1 MAILALVDH
10 VLLQVVGE
18 SLDAS
23 LTADEQCTEDEGVA
37 MTCVKSSVKTGR
49 KRNLEN
55 LIYIYIVEK
64 PIFSFMHMIIGI
76 GPGPGLVCL
85 DSL

>member
-1 MAILALVDH
+1 VLLAILALVDH

-49 KRNLEN
+49 KRN
-55 LIYIYIVEK
+55 
-64 PIFSFMHMIIGI
+64 
-76 GPGPGLVCL
+76 
-85 DSL
+85 